1 MLILLII
8 IRRLHA
14 KWLAE
19 FHDQLKFEIE
29 EEVIIRGFTEENILD
44 KVKQLYF
51 RFYSHLWDRSCYC
64 FMYLWGREWCQSQV
78 DFEDV
83 EQYLHYCNVF
93 YDNEMHSILLLKY
106 ELLNFQNM
114 ISLFKFINMSSFV
127 LL

>member
-44 KVKQLYF
+44 KVKQLNF
-51 RFYSHLWDRSCYC
+51 RVYSHL
-64 FMYLWGREWCQSQV
+64 
-78 DFEDV
+78 
-83 EQYLHYCNVF
+83 
-93 YDNEMHSILLLKY
+93 
-106 ELLNFQNM
+106 
-114 ISLFKFINMSSFV
+114 
-127 LL
+127 